1 MRIRSSS
8 GAALNLL
15 ALGVTGA
22 LYRALLGSSGTAL
35 VLPTLPALDVPG
47 LRHLP
52 VLGAALFGQH
62 ALVYLGLC
70 LTPVLA
76 FVLAHTGLGLRLR
89 ALGDHPLA
97 AASLG
102 LPVRSYRTWTLAA
115 GGALAGLGGAALTLA
130 ATNTFVEGITA
141 GRGFI
146 ALAVVV
152 FGRWSPWG
160 VLGGAMLFGLAS
172 ALQFQ
177 FQAAALADSL
187 PGVPDAAVRAHARG
201 AALVF
206 AAKGARRVRS
216 AAATSGSSRH
226 SPEGPERLL
235 QKVPLARYHTTTP
248 AAAYIRAPSSRP
260 SPPPKIRTVT
270 TRIGRHHRDDLL
282 DTRLAVALVADELRD
297 LGAAAWTATRG
308 LADQLLAASGA
319 GGVVVDRHRG
329 ARATPV

>member
-1 MRIRSSS
+1 MLLESFLAAGLVLGTPILLAALGELLVERTGVLNIGVVGVRLGGAFAAALGASATGSAGLGVAAAAVTGVALALLFAFATVRLGADQIIV

-22 LYRALLGSSGTAL
+22 LYRALLGSTGTAL

-52 VLGAALFGQH
+52 VLGTALFGQH
-62 ALVYLGLC
+62 ALVYVGLC
-70 LTPVLA
+70 LTPILG
-76 FVLAHTGLGLRLR
+76 FVMAHTGLGLRLR

-97 AASLG
+97 VASLG

-115 GGALAGLGGAALTLA
+115 GGALAGLGGAAMTLA

-177 FQAAALADSL
+177 FQAAALAIPYQAFLML
-187 PGVPDAAVRAHARG
+187 PNVLTLGVLLLSSGKRRAPR
-201 AALVF
+201 AL
-206 AAKGARRVRS
+206 
-216 AAATSGSSRH
+216 GSSY
-226 SPEGPERLL
+226 ER
-235 QKVPLARYHTTTP
+235 
-248 AAAYIRAPSSRP
+248 
-260 SPPPKIRTVT
+260 
-270 TRIGRHHRDDLL
+270 
-282 DTRLAVALVADELRD
+282 E
-297 LGAAAWTATRG
+297 
-308 LADQLLAASGA
+308 
-319 GGVVVDRHRG
+319 
-329 ARATPV
+329 